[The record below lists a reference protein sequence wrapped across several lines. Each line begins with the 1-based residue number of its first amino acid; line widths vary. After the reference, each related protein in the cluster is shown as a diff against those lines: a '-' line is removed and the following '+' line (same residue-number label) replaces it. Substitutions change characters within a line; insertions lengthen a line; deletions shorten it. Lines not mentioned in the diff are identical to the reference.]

1 MTRIEIHTTIHASAV
16 ICFDLARSVDAH
28 LTSLQHT
35 NERVIAGR
43 KSGLCEIYDVI
54 TWEAK
59 HFGITQHLTVKI
71 TKIESPHFFED
82 IMIKGAFKSMQHQHY
97 FEEKNGA
104 TIMKDVFAYET
115 PGWILG
121 RLFDMLILKTY
132 MTKLIAA
139 RNLSLKTLA
148 EEQARNSL

>member
-1 MTRIEIHTTIHASAV
+1 
-16 ICFDLARSVDAH
+16 
-28 LTSLQHT
+28 
-35 NERVIAGR
+35 
-43 KSGLCEIYDVI
+43 
-54 TWEAK
+54 
-59 HFGITQHLTVKI
+59 
-71 TKIESPHFFED
+71 
-82 IMIKGAFKSMQHQHY
+82 MIKGAFKSMQHQHY

-115 PGWILG
+115 PAWILG
-121 RLFDMLILKTY
+121 RLFDLLILKTY